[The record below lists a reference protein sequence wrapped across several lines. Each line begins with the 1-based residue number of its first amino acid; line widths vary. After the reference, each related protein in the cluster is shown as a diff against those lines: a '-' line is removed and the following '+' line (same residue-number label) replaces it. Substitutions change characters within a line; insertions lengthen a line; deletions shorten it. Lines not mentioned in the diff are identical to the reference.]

1 MRAFFHGDYEDITPE
16 DNKSIYKLMDWLKE
30 QPEGEVSYSLNVLAK
45 QEDLNIKT
53 NQQAINGMNVLLKNH
68 DLDEI
73 VFQCLYFR
81 RKNRTFWGRLTSRIY
96 YYVFLIKAK
105 FFDNSSVTN
114 NSTNKE

>member
-16 DNKSIYKLMDWLKE
+16 DNKSIYKLMDWLKD
-30 QPEGEVSYSLNVLAK
+30 QPEGEVAYSLTKLVK
-45 QEDLNIKT
+45 QEELNIKT
-53 NQQAINGMNVLLKNH
+53 NQKAIRGMNVLLKNH

-96 YYVFLIKAK
+96 YYMFLIKAK

-114 NSTNKE
+114 NSTNKQ